1 MAVIDKNALFE
12 ALIARLQQDLDL
24 QTRAAH
30 LARDEAI
37 DEESRA
43 ESKWDTRG
51 QEAAYLAEG
60 QARQAA
66 ELQEA
71 ITLWT
76 AVPRAPCPIDAPIEL
91 GTVFII
97 EQRQG
102 PLRGVMGPRAGGT
115 EFEYEGETY
124 TVVTPT
130 SPLGRAVMGKRVGE
144 SVELMVGRR
153 LQPHP
158 IESTF

>member
-1 MAVIDKNALFE
+1 MPDKAALFA
-12 ALIARLQQDLDL
+12 ALITQLQQDLDL

-37 DEESRA
+37 NEESQA

-60 QARQAA
+60 QAKQAA

-71 ITLWT
+71 ISLWSGVSST
-76 AVPRAPCPIDAPIEL
+76 PCPPPQPIEV
-91 GTVFII
+91 GTVFLIP
-97 EQRQG
+97 QKQG
-102 PLRGVMGPRAGGT
+102 ILRGIMGPRAGGT
-115 EFEYEGETY
+115 EFEYEGESY

-130 SPLGRAVMGKRVGE
+130 SPLGRAVMGKRAGDT
-144 SVELMVGRR
+144 VELMVGRR
-153 LQPHP
+153 LQPHR
-158 IESTF
+158 IETTF